1 MSRMKTDSTGTLL
14 NPNGV
19 LGDNNVCN
27 TMFNNGD
34 KPREF
39 DLAKQALANAMA
51 KLKQE
56 KNSPNPRPGVIA
68 NCERIIAEKQA
79 FLESQGR

>member
-27 TMFNNGD
+27 TMFHRG
-34 KPREF
+34 KSTEF

-51 KLKQE
+51 KLEQE

-68 NCERIIAEKQA
+68 NCERIIADKKA

>member
-1 MSRMKTDSTGTLL
+1 MSRMKTNSTGTLV

-19 LGDNNVCN
+19 LGDNYVYN
-27 TMFNNGD
+27 TMFHRG
-34 KPREF
+34 KSTEF

-51 KLKQE
+51 KLEQE
-56 KNSPNPRPGVIA
+56 KNSPNPRPGVIE
-68 NCERIIAEKQA
+68 NCERIIADKKA